1 MLIRIRNR
9 GLFDELSTFC
19 LLLTITF
26 WPFREDG
33 EQAAREE
40 QVAAF
45 NLFICLVA
53 KYFDQSDLVD
63 LEP

>member
-1 MLIRIRNR
+1 M
-9 GLFDELSTFC
+9 
-19 LLLTITF
+19 

-33 EQAAREE
+33 EEAAREE